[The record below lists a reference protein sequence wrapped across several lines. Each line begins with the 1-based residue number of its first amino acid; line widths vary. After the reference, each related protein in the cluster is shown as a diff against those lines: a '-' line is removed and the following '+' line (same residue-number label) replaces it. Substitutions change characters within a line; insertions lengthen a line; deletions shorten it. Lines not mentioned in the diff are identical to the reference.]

1 MGALLGPDFPTRIA
15 LAVSG
20 GGDSMAMLALAHG
33 WARVMGVG
41 LAVVTVD
48 HGLRDGSA
56 AEAAMVARECAALGH
71 AHATLRWH
79 WDGTGNLQDA
89 ARDARLRL
97 IDGWRGDIAHVLFAH
112 TRDDQAETVLL
123 RLARGSGVDG
133 LSAMSDRRRVTPA
146 TPARGFWQI
155 RPLLEEARADLRHHA
170 DTLRLPYV
178 DDPSNDD
185 PRFQRVRARQALAV
199 LADLGV
205 TPEALSDTARRL
217 TRARDAL
224 VARAVSV
231 LPDLLRSGAGDGG
244 RSLYYLVTA
253 TTAGRAGNRATRS
266 MRRSAQLQLH
276 CMGRIGSDPTIST
289 ARGPPRWR
297 RLARPGA
304 WAGRTGRRHAPTR
317 KTLQGVALTA
327 CRRRTERSASFGSNQ
342 AVPTDRD
349 DGRRCHVWDGMW
361 EVAGPAVDG
370 FDVRALGPDRDR
382 RRSRKRGAC
391 KAVPFD
397 AALVAACDVFDR
409 APGLVRCAARPWPR
423 AAA

>member
-231 LPDLLRSGAGDGG
+231 LPDLLRSGAGDGADLVIDRDTLGALERDTQMRVLAAALQWVGGTIYRPRAAALEGLLDRALAGAGGTLQGAQLAVG
-244 RSLYYLVTA
+244 RTEIRIFREYQAVHKTV
-253 TTAGRAGNRATRS
+253 TTAGAAT
-266 MRRSAQLQLH
+266 L
-276 CMGRIGSDPTIST
+276 
-289 ARGPPRWR
+289 
-297 RLARPGA
+297 
-304 WAGRTGRRHAPTR
+304 
-317 KTLQGVALTA
+317 
-327 CRRRTERSASFGSNQ
+327 
-342 AVPTDRD
+342 
-349 DGRRCHVWDGMW
+349 WDGMW

-370 FDVRALGPDRDR
+370 FDVRALGPEGWAQIPEKAR
-382 RRSRKRGAC
+382 A
-391 KAVPFD
+391 AVPFD
-397 AALVAACDVFDR
+397 AARSRPAVFDGTRLVA
-409 APGLVRCAARPWPR
+409 CAALGHGPQHDARLHRP
-423 AAA
+423 AASFVAFLQFR